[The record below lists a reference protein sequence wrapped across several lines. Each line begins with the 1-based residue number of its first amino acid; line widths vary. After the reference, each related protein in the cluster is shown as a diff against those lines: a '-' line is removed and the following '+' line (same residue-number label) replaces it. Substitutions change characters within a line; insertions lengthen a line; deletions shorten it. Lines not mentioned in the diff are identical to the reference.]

1 MNNFKVT
8 ITDVQHIKSLEYK
21 VDLTQ
26 NSISCIVGKNGIG
39 KTTLIKAIRNYKSAD
54 TFEKTSSP
62 YIFKKSSTIKYEIDN
77 KIYQYTSVKVA
88 GKLVLDTKD
97 ILSQDIQKNISAEL
111 PIPHGE
117 RFKFFQNLGEVDDDL
132 RSAIATKSYQVPEE
146 LIGLLESVY
155 KDNRFENLKKFELK
169 KKKYY
174 FILLDDDYYIRE
186 DYFSSGEYFV
196 ISIYKLLQD
205 RCKLIV
211 IDEIDIS
218 LDSSAQVEL
227 IDRLRELVN
236 TYNSNIIFTTHSLAI
251 MKNMEPGE
259 LFYMEKNG
267 DTIDIEIKSYN
278 YIKSLLF
285 QFEGYDK
292 CILTEDEMLNKY
304 IGYLLNGERISSKY
318 NLICVSGADDTV
330 KLMDKNKSELF
341 FGDRTEVLTILDG
354 DQEKYEDKDD
364 VLLLPF
370 DSIEKYLLALYS
382 SSELDYLVTGKFDRT
397 NIDSAKKLRKKAN
410 AVYKEFINRKYLD
423 DSQIFDLIKAKNG
436 SEVEEFKSSILKFL
450 GITRSL

>member
-8 ITDVQHIKSLEYK
+8 ITDVQHIKSLAYE
-21 VDLTQ
+21 VDLTK
-26 NSISCIVGKNGIG
+26 NSITCIVGKNGIG
-39 KTTLIKAIRNYKSAD
+39 KTTLIKAIGNYKSAD

-62 YIFKKSSTIKYEIDN
+62 YIFKDSSKIRYEIDAV
-77 KIYQYTSVKVA
+77 IYEYTSVEVA

-97 ILSQDIQKNISAEL
+97 ILSQDIQKNISVEL

-146 LIGLLESVY
+146 LIGLLASVY
-155 KDNRFENLKKFELK
+155 KDNRFEDLKEVELK

-227 IDRLRELVN
+227 IDRLRELV
-236 TYNSNIIFTTHSLAI
+236 TVYNSNIVFTTHSLAL
-251 MKNMEPGE
+251 MKKMKKGE
-259 LFYMEKNG
+259 LFYMEQNC
-267 DTIDIEIKSYN
+267 DTIDIEAKSYN

-285 QFEGYDK
+285 QFEGFEK
-292 CILTEDEMLNKY
+292 CILTEDEMLENYIKFVLKNENIFHVYKIIY
-304 IGYLLNGERISSKY
+304 IGG
-318 NLICVSGADDTV
+318 SGNV
-330 KLMDKNKSELF
+330 IKLMDRNKDEIF
-341 FGDRTEVLTILDG
+341 FGDSSVCSILDG
-354 DQEKYEDKDD
+354 DQKEIYLGKED
-364 VLLLPF
+364 VLFLPF
-370 DSIEKYLLALYS
+370 KSIEKYLY
-382 SSELDYLVTGKFDRT
+382 EM
-397 NIDSAKKLRKKAN
+397 
-410 AVYKEFINRKYLD
+410 YKENLLD
-423 DSQIFDLIKAKNG
+423 SYITGNFNTDSIDRASSLKKEASAFYYEFTDRGYMNENDIFSLITTRQA
-436 SEVEEFKSSILKFL
+436 SEVNAFKLSILEFL
-450 GITRSL
+450 N